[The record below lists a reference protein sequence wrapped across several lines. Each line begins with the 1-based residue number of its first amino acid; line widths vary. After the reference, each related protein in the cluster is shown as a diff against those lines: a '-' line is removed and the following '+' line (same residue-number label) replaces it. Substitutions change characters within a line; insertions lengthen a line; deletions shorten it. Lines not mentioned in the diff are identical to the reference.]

1 MNVVLEA
8 QHAMT
13 SLQLWI
19 WGEAFWAPQQIQ
31 GRALVEVERAKR
43 LEALEILQLTL
54 AKKCQK
60 YTLVVHLHWI
70 TILWILLIKVINSS
84 TDAAVTNIIASLS
97 VTLDKENLVCQLA
110 S

>member
-1 MNVVLEA
+1 
-8 QHAMT
+8 MT

-19 WGEAFWAPQQIQ
+19 WGEAFWAPKQIQ
-31 GRALVEVERAKR
+31 GGVGVEGAKP

-70 TILWILLIKVINSS
+70 TILSIVLIKVINTS
-84 TDAAVTNIIASLS
+84 TDCHKYNLLPKRHFRQRKFGLS
-97 VTLDKENLVCQLA
+97 DGRLA
-110 S
+110 